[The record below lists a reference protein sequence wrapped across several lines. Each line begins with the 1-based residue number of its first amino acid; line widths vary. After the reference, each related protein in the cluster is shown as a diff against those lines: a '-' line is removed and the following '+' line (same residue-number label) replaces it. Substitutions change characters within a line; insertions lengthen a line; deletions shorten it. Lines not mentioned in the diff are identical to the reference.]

1 MALAPQIEIL
11 IIASLVAVT
20 CVIPGVFLV
29 LRKMSLMSDAI
40 SHSVLLGIVVAFF
53 VVESL
58 HSPLLI
64 MGAAMAGI
72 LTVTLTELIIKTRR
86 VKEDAAIGLVFPV
99 LFALAVILITKFAEN
114 VHLDTDAVLLGE
126 IAFAP
131 FNRITWNGM
140 DLGPEALWVMGAVF
154 LVNALFVAL
163 FYKELKLATFD
174 TALAAS
180 LGFSPA
186 VIHYGLMTLVSITAV
201 GAFDVVGSILV
212 VAFIIAPP
220 AAAYLLTHRLSTMM
234 FLSAGIGIASSLAGY
249 GMARALDVSIAGSM
263 ATMTGVFFLLSL
275 FFAPKRGL
283 ISKMMLHNTQKL
295 KFASHMLIVH
305 LLDHEGTPEETKEN
319 RKSTVHHH
327 LKWTHPFTEK
337 IVRRSSRKGWVT
349 HEKDRLFLTPLGR
362 ETARQVMVMG

>member
-1 MALAPQIEIL
+1 MALPPQIEIL

-40 SHSVLLGIVVAFF
+40 SHSVLLGIVIAFF
-53 VVESL
+53 LVESL

-64 MGAAMAGI
+64 VGAAMAGI

-86 VKEDAAIGLVFPV
+86 VKEDAAIGLVFPA

-131 FNRITWNGM
+131 FNRITWNGV
-140 DLGPEALWVMGAVF
+140 DLGPEALWVMGAI
-154 LVNALFVAL
+154 LIVNVLFIL
-163 FYKELKLATFD
+163 FFYKELKLATFD
-174 TALAAS
+174 NALAAS

-186 VIHYGLMTLVSITAV
+186 LIHYGLMALVSITAV
-201 GAFDVVGSILV
+201 GAFDIVGSILV

-220 AAAYLLTHRLSTMM
+220 SAAYLLTNRLSAMI
-234 FLSAGIGIASSLAGY
+234 FLSGGIGIVSSLTGY
-249 GMARALDVSIAGSM
+249 GMARAFDVSIAGSM

-283 ISKMMLHNTQKL
+283 VSKMMLHKKQKL
-295 KFASHMLIVH
+295 RFASHMLIVH
-305 LLDHEGTPEETKEN
+305 LLGHEGTPEEDKEN
-319 RKSTVHHH
+319 RKTTIYHH

-337 IVRRSSRKGWVT
+337 IVRRSTQKGWIT
-349 HEKDRLFLTPLGR
+349 HEKDKLFLTPLGR
-362 ETARQVMVMG
+362 EKAKKVMVT